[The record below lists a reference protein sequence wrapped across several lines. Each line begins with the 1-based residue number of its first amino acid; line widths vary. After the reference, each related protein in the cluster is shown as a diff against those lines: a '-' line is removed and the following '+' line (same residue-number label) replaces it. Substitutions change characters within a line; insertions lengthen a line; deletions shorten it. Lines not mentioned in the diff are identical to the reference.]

1 MNAII
6 VHGGKNYAPYISD
19 CIRQFFL
26 INNDSLLY
34 CLVDTDFEELT
45 KLQNK
50 YTKLRIVL
58 RKQLKM
64 TLTHRFYLLANRSA
78 YSNWRGG
85 FWRYVVERFFLIQE
99 FMHKYN
105 EKNIIHFEYD
115 NLIYANINEYENK
128 LISFSNST
136 KILLP
141 TDGDKRCIPGF
152 VFIPNEKSL
161 LKFCKFYNRNFTIHV
176 NNDMIAFSSFMDKNP
191 EYCASLP
198 VVPEE
203 YTSNKESMTSL
214 QKITHYKMD
223 RLSNG
228 EKQLD
233 ILFDAAAFGQFV
245 GGIDKRNMD
254 DPSKSSIGFINPD
267 AAYNVKDFNFEWKTQ
282 NGLRKPYIEF
292 NNKQYPLFNLH
303 IHSKN
308 LNLYQSDIKEK

>member
-6 VHGGKNYAPYISD
+6 VHGGKTFAHYISD
-19 CIRQFFL
+19 CIRQFF
-26 INNDSLLY
+26 IFNKDSLLY
-34 CLVDTDFEELT
+34 CLVDTNFDELT
-45 KLQNK
+45 KLKDTYSN
-50 YTKLRIVL
+50 LRIIL

-64 TLTHRFYLLANRSA
+64 TFAHRFYLLANRGA

-99 FMHKYN
+99 FMHKFH
-105 EKNIIHFEYD
+105 EENIIHFEYD

-128 LISFSNST
+128 LESFSNST

-161 LKFCKFYNRNFTIHV
+161 LKFCRFYNRNYTIHV
-176 NNDMIAFSSFMDKNP
+176 NNDMIAFSAFMDKNP
-191 EYCASLP
+191 EYCDSLP

-203 YTSNKESMTSL
+203 YTMNKKSLTSL
-214 QKITHYKMD
+214 QNITHYKIN

-228 EKQLD
+228 ENQLN
-233 ILFDAAAFGQFV
+233 ILFDAAAFGQFI
-245 GGIDKRNMD
+245 GGIDKRNME

-267 AAYNVKDFNFEWKTQ
+267 AAYNVKDFKFEWKTFDE
-282 NGLRKPYIEF
+282 LRKPYIQF
-292 NNKQYPLFNLH
+292 NNKEYPLFNLH

-308 LNLYQSDIKEK
+308 LDLYQSDIKDK